1 MLYNVVL
8 VSAIEQ
14 CIDFLLETR
23 SHRSKT
29 TGPLAST
36 VGFPRWA
43 RELGACLEMK

>member
-8 VSAIEQ
+8 VSAIAQ

-29 TGPLAST
+29 TGPLASS